1 MNPTYIV
8 IHHSLTEDSQTVS
21 WNAIRD
27 YHINVCKWADIGYHY
42 GIELVGNQYDIFKG
56 RVDDEE
62 GAHCIGFNSKSIGIC
77 VVGNFDLLHP
87 CVAQLELLRKLV
99 RSLMRI
105 YGIRVENVLGHRE
118 TYQLRGVPVEKSC
131 PGNEFS
137 MMSFRA
143 SL

>member
-27 YHINVCKWADIGYHY
+27 YHINVCKWHDIGYHY
-42 GIELVGNQYDIFKG
+42 GIELIGNQYDIFKG
-56 RVDDEE
+56 RMDNED
-62 GAHCIGFNSKSIGIC
+62 GAHCIGFNDKSIGIC

-87 CVAQLELLRKLV
+87 CIAQIELLRKIV
-99 RSLMRI
+99 RSLMNI
-105 YGIRVENVLGHRE
+105 YGIQHENVIGHRE
-118 TYQLRGVPVEKSC
+118 SYQLRGVPIEKTC
-131 PGNEFS
+131 PGTEFD
-137 MMSFRA
+137 MLNFRA